1 MTAIERVAAFLK
13 ERDEMVFPGEADDEE
28 RIESAREILRAII
41 GPERSIDLAEILHA
55 IGEESMLLQ
64 PGITM
69 TMTMTCEP
77 RPKGVCRACGSMKTL
92 RGKPL
97 TGRYCS
103 PVCRAAGPTLHHG
116 PMRITP

>member
-69 TMTMTCEP
+69 TMTHEP
-77 RPKGVCRACGSMKTL
+77 RPKGVCRACGKTKTL
-92 RGKPL
+92 KGKPL

-103 PVCRAAGPTLHHG
+103 PKCREAGPTRYDG